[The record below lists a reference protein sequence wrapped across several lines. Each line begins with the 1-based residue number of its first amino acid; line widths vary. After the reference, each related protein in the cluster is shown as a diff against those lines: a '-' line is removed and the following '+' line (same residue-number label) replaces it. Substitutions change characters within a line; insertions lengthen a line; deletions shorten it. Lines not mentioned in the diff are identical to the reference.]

1 MVTGREGLQTE
12 SVVCCTVRCC
22 LCVWYL
28 FVSILENIFISDMW
42 KSFAY
47 SCALCM
53 CDNSAF
59 VTVSGNSER
68 EQVWVGKVVGGDPG
82 ELQL

>member
-12 SVVCCTVRCC
+12 SVVCCMVRCC

-28 FVSILENIFISDMW
+28 FVSILENIFISDVW
-42 KSFAY
+42 KSFAC
-47 SCALCM
+47 SCALRT
-53 CDNSAF
+53 CDNSA
-59 VTVSGNSER
+59 VSGNSER